1 MTQPMKDPGGRRTP
15 ATGQQV
21 AAIVGR
27 LDDAKLAAI
36 AALRP
41 TVEEVEEAVA
51 WAAGESD
58 VMGKART
65 PLSGAAARVFEILT
79 TELPPE
85 SDREEP

>member
-1 MTQPMKDPGGRRTP
+1 MTQPMKEPNARRTP

-27 LDDAKLAAI
+27 IDYSKLAAI

-51 WAAGESD
+51 WATGESD
-58 VMGKART
+58 VMGKSRY

-79 TELPPE
+79 TELPPD